1 MATVNWKIKG
11 DNLSTCN
18 CDWGCPCQ
26 FNARPTHGFCEAMVG
41 IRITE
46 GFFGD
51 VDLGGVTFSAAAKWP
66 GALHEGNGT
75 IQLAIDAAASQAQ
88 REALLAMASG
98 KNGGTFFEIMSAVCP
113 NVLPPLIA
121 PIYFASDRSKRT
133 GEVRVEGLGAARV
146 EPIRNPITGEEHHAQ
161 IHLPNGFEFK
171 SAEVA
176 NAVSIDVTG
185 SPAVNMNHSNCHAHL
200 STIEWGN

>member
-146 EPIRNPITGEEHHAQ
+146 E
-161 IHLPNGFEFK
+161 
-171 SAEVA
+171 
-176 NAVSIDVTG
+176 
-185 SPAVNMNHSNCHAHL
+185 
-200 STIEWGN
+200 